1 MAKRKQPNYV
11 VGVDLGGT
19 KILAAVVDAKGRVV
33 GRSKRKTLPQD
44 VTVADPPLIADRIA
58 LTVQEALSAAGINRA
73 KIQAVGA
80 SAPGPVDVNTGW
92 VARAANLSGWENGYD
107 LGPELSKRL
116 QLPVVVDNDVNL
128 GTLGEAVYGAGRGVA
143 DLIGIFVG
151 TGIGGGIILDGKLR
165 RGFRWSAGEIGHM
178 VIDVDGPVCGCGLPG
193 HVEALASR
201 GAFSRRLAEAMA
213 AGERSLLA
221 ERGANEA
228 ARLSARDVA
237 SAITSGDIRAA
248 LDAGDALTLRIL
260 GEVQEVLGLLIA
272 SVVNLLD
279 PEAIILGGGLTQSLG
294 QPFVQAV
301 SVAAYAN
308 FFLADPE
315 RRVKIAAAALGDDAT
330 VLGASVLARTA
341 KQII

>member
-33 GRSKRKTLPQD
+33 GRSKRKTLPKNI
-44 VTVADPPLIADRIA
+44 TMADPPLIADRIA
-58 LTVQEALSAAGINRA
+58 ITVQEALSASGVSRA

-92 VARAANLSGWENGYD
+92 VARAANLPGWENGYD

-116 QLPVVVDNDVNL
+116 QLPVMVDNDVNL

-143 DLIGIFVG
+143 DLIGIFIG

-178 VIDVDGPVCGCGLPG
+178 VIDVGGPVCGCGLPG

-213 AGERSLLA
+213 AGEHSLLA
-221 ERGANEA
+221 ARGAGK
-228 ARLSARDVA
+228 A
-237 SAITSGDIRAA
+237 SAIASGDIRAA

-279 PEAIILGGGLTQSLG
+279 PEAIVLGGGLTQSLG
-294 QPFVQAV
+294 QSFVQAV
-301 SVAAYAN
+301 SEAAYAN
-308 FFLADPE
+308 FFLTDPE
-315 RRVKIAAAALGDDAT
+315 GRVKIVEAALGDDAT

-341 KQII
+341 K